1 MKVLITGGAGFFGL
15 HMTKKC
21 VDMGEEVTLLD
32 IAEYDKSEYDKSV
45 KLVKGDVRDAEIMDK
60 LISEND
66 VVIHAAAA
74 LPLEK
79 KKEIFSTNVDG
90 TRNVLELCFKHKTR
104 KFVMISSTAVYGVPY
119 HHPLF
124 ETDKMIGVGP
134 YGESKIAA
142 EKICS
147 EYRDKGLFI
156 TTVRPKTFIGTHRL
170 GVFQILYNWVEEG
183 HRIPMIG
190 NGKNRYQLLE
200 VDDLCDAVYLAYT
213 SQNELANGVFNIG
226 AVSNLSANDYLG
238 ALCEYAGSGS
248 TILHTPVSLVIPA
261 LMLFEWLHISPLYKW
276 VYGTAH
282 KDSFVSVDK
291 AREVLGWNP
300 KYDESQAL
308 IRSYQWYQDN
318 KAYIAK
324 GTGTS
329 HRVPWAQG
337 ILGIIKKFL

>member
-1 MKVLITGGAGFFGL
+1 
-15 HMTKKC
+15 
-21 VDMGEEVTLLD
+21 
-32 IAEYDKSEYDKSV
+32 
-45 KLVKGDVRDAEIMDK
+45 
-60 LISEND
+60 
-66 VVIHAAAA
+66 
-74 LPLEK
+74 
-79 KKEIFSTNVDG
+79 
-90 TRNVLELCFKHKTR
+90 
-104 KFVMISSTAVYGVPY
+104 
-119 HHPLF
+119 
-124 ETDKMIGVGP
+124 
-134 YGESKIAA
+134 
-142 EKICS
+142 
-147 EYRDKGLFI
+147 
-156 TTVRPKTFIGTHRL
+156 
-170 GVFQILYNWVEEG
+170 
-183 HRIPMIG
+183 
-190 NGKNRYQLLE
+190 
-200 VDDLCDAVYLAYT
+200 
-213 SQNELANGVFNIG
+213 
-226 AVSNLSANDYLG
+226 
-238 ALCEYAGSGS
+238 CEYAGSGS